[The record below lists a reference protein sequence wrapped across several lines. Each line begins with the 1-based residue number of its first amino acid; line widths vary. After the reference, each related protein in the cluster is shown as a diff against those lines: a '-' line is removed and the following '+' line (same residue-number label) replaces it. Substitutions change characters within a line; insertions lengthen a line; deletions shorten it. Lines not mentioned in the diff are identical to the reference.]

1 MIDQWVKQLK
11 SRDAEQRKQAVKA
24 LARTQD
30 PAAIE
35 YLTDVMERDSD
46 PEVSDLAFKAIAYIK
61 KKTGYT
67 GDSASSMLGGYGGD
81 ADEDQIP
88 QSQKVQVSQRDMD
101 RAQSLVDQAMNVHT
115 QGDDDQAAD
124 YLKKAF
130 KTNPNLKYNSDTIG
144 LAASITGLGSEDAV
158 RRLTADEAKQAKPK
172 AKRGDRDR
180 DTMTWGDALVD
191 LAIYGLVITGS
202 VGAALFALLYLVV
215 IPYVQA
221 SGASSVIPS
230 GRTASPLDP
239 AQLIALMNTEGA
251 KYIVLIALVIGVTS
265 MVVLFIQYVSIHI
278 AATSILGGEGSL
290 VGLIRKMTLF
300 LAAVYA
306 LSIIIIIVGLV
317 FTVTSPRNVTSINT
331 FNILFELVI
340 FVVMS
345 MRIGSVYGFGGF
357 KGCASIFIGSI
368 LLVVAGIVLAM
379 LLSPSGAR

>member
-1 MIDQWVKQLK
+1 
-11 SRDAEQRKQAVKA
+11 
-24 LARTQD
+24 
-30 PAAIE
+30 
-35 YLTDVMERDSD
+35 
-46 PEVSDLAFKAIAYIK
+46 
-61 KKTGYT
+61 
-67 GDSASSMLGGYGGD
+67 
-81 ADEDQIP
+81 
-88 QSQKVQVSQRDMD
+88 
-101 RAQSLVDQAMNVHT
+101 
-115 QGDDDQAAD
+115 
-124 YLKKAF
+124 
-130 KTNPNLKYNSDTIG
+130 
-144 LAASITGLGSEDAV
+144 V